1 MFIYKF
7 TFAQNE
13 KPYFIDV
20 YYVSSQ
26 THTFIKM
33 ICFVFFL
40 SYPEAI
46 DLSLLQWRNKQRII

>member
-26 THTFIKM
+26 TRTFIKM

-40 SYPEAI
+40 S
-46 DLSLLQWRNKQRII
+46 